1 MMSFQDD
8 LVNKI
13 RSIKDSRDN
22 LVKDMADEY
31 SKIMQE
37 RKEINK
43 EKSAWE
49 KEKERIS
56 QVYPSKDDIIKL
68 NLCGT

>member
-1 MMSFQDD
+1 

-13 RSIKDSRDN
+13 KSIKDSRDN
-22 LVKDMADEY
+22 LVKDMTEEY
-31 SKIMQE
+31 TKIIHE

-56 QVYPSKDDIIKL
+56 EVYPIKDDIIKL